1 MKKLTLVWNRSK
13 DIFWDVDWVEYL
25 FRNIPHDTVENTD
38 RANYYENSI
47 VIDTVCY
54 SSAEHRTYCQEMAR
68 RGIKFGLIDLGDET
82 NTSPLDTY
90 TQPEFV
96 IRSMYRPDV
105 VGNVLQI
112 PLGFSKGFNVTSP
125 NLKSTERRL
134 LWSFVGHRWDPTR
147 QAMYEEMKN
156 IGPGLCH
163 VVGQTGE
170 RMSVHDMSN
179 VYKDSIF
186 VPAPRGWFTIDTY
199 RVTEALEAGCIPII
213 EASDYWRQLYREE
226 IPCIKIC
233 QWGDTQ
239 ALRIVSSMASNADY
253 LESIRVQCSDWWTKI
268 KQRTTDEVEELAVKL
283 LV

>member
-1 MKKLTLVWNRSK
+1 
-13 DIFWDVDWVEYL
+13 
-25 FRNIPHDTVENTD
+25 
-38 RANYYENSI
+38 
-47 VIDTVCY
+47 
-54 SSAEHRTYCQEMAR
+54 
-68 RGIKFGLIDLGDET
+68 
-82 NTSPLDTY
+82 
-90 TQPEFV
+90 
-96 IRSMYRPDV
+96 MYRPDV

-253 LESIRVQCSDWWTKI
+253 LEGIRVQCSDWWTTI
-268 KQRTTDEVEELAVKL
+268 KQRTTDEVEELVEKL